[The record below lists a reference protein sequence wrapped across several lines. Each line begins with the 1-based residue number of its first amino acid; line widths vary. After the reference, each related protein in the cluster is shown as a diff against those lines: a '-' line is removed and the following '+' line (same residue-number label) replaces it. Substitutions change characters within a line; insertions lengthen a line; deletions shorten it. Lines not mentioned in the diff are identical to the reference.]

1 MIKFRTRIQ
10 AELYLKWINFWI
22 PIKLKWEGQHLLANR
37 SFISKN
43 FLSCGTYDNDNRWS
57 VVKQFGTQ
65 EMIDDLKNF
74 KSIDPSELETEH
86 LTNYDRKKKLDYMLN
101 DKPIEPE
108 PETELAKQIRDNIL
122 KNIQNVRKQ
131 ES

>member
-10 AELYLKWINFWI
+10 AELYLKWVNFWI
-22 PIKLKWEGQHLLANR
+22 PLKLKWKGQHLLANH

-43 FLSCGTYDNDNRWS
+43 FLSCGTYDNDNRWT

-74 KSIDPSELETEH
+74 QGIDPSTLEHEYIV
-86 LTNYDRKKKLDYMLN
+86 NEERKKKLDYVLD
-101 DKPIEPE
+101 DKPIESE
-108 PETELAKQIRDNIL
+108 PELDLSKKIEENMFK
-122 KNIQNVRKQ
+122 KYKNVRK
-131 ES
+131 